1 MSAQMIVEFPDGK
14 KVYFGDE
21 PATGLGEVGVAE
33 EIARVGGEKFK
44 AALGSLASLVAALE
58 ESVGKM
64 ARRPDEIEMEFGA
77 SLTGDCNLW
86 VVAGEGKAE
95 FKVKLAWNK
104 GE

>member
-1 MSAQMIVEFPDGK
+1 
-14 KVYFGDE
+14 
-21 PATGLGEVGVAE
+21 
-33 EIARVGGEKFK
+33 
-44 AALGSLASLVAALE
+44 
-58 ESVGKM
+58 
-64 ARRPDEIEMEFGA
+64 MEFGA

>member
-1 MSAQMIVEFPDGK
+1 MIVEFPDGA
-14 KVYFGDE
+14 KVYFGDK
-21 PATGLGEVGVAE
+21 PATGLGEAGIGE
-33 EIARVGGEKFK
+33 KFTTVGGEKFK

-64 ARRPDEIEMEFGA
+64 TRRPDEIEMEFGA